1 MISNTVTRK
10 ADVISAVAVLTDEQI
25 LETID
30 LGVHGNLNV
39 YVYVSVAN
47 TVTQVELDMDKYQ
60 AFGVA
65 DDVLDALHNCEAD
78 FDPLTL
84 TKSEL
89 TWLIARMRIRA

>member
-78 FDPLTL
+78 FDSSTL

-89 TWLIARMRIRA
+89 THLIARMRARA

>member
-65 DDVLDALHNCEAD
+65 DEILDVLHNCEAD

-89 TWLIARMRIRA
+89 TWLIARMRARA

>member
-47 TVTQVELDMDKYQ
+47 TITQVELDMDKYQ

-65 DDVLDALHNCEAD
+65 DEVLDALRNCEAD
-78 FDPLTL
+78 FDPSTL

-89 TWLIARMRIRA
+89 TWLIARMRARA